1 VEFELTESTYIDNME
16 QVGRLVSQLRDLGS
30 KVSMDD
36 FGSGYSSLNMLDK
49 MPIDIMKIDRIFL
62 KEEVLRDN
70 DKIILD
76 CIIQMAKKLDMC
88 VVCEGVET
96 QNQYE
101 FLRDSGCDIMQGFYF
116 GRPMPIE
123 EFNQFLVEKER

>member
-1 VEFELTESTYIDNME
+1 
-16 QVGRLVSQLRDLGS
+16 
-30 KVSMDD
+30 
-36 FGSGYSSLNMLDK
+36 
-49 MPIDIMKIDRIFL
+49 
-62 KEEVLRDN
+62 
-70 DKIILD
+70 
-76 CIIQMAKKLDMC
+76 
-88 VVCEGVET
+88 VET